1 MRYLIITLM
10 AFSLASS
17 AEAQPE
23 IDVDSSATAITYTRL
38 DALTFDRNN
47 ILTGESAEISFRLVR
62 LKQIGGEKELSGV
75 EVNIERKDRQ
85 QTGGSIALAAAGSV
99 FDTGGS
105 VSYRQIQRSGYIF
118 LSPESL
124 RQLEGFLDKIVGRL
138 SNPPEKYTVWRL
150 SVQKGFEMGM
160 RYDPSKGGPQ
170 GAKMRPRW
178 SFIITAEDATYALD
192 YSQGMSLIQA
202 FTGWRDRI

>member
-1 MRYLIITLM
+1 MRYLFITLM

-17 AEAQPE
+17 AWAQPE
-23 IDVDSSATAITYTRL
+23 IGVDSSATAITYTRL
-38 DALTFDRNN
+38 DALTFDRSSL
-47 ILTGESAEISFRLVR
+47 LTGESAEISFHLVQ
-62 LKQIGGEKELSGV
+62 LEQIGGKKELSGV

-99 FDTGGS
+99 VGVGGS
-105 VSYRQIQRSGYIF
+105 VTYRQIRQSGYIF
-118 LSPESL
+118 LSPENL

-138 SNPPEKYTVWRL
+138 SNPPDKYTVWRL

-160 RYDPSKGGPQ
+160 RYDPSKGGAK
-170 GAKMRPRW
+170 GAKTRPRW

-192 YSQGMSLIQA
+192 YSQGISLIQA
-202 FTGWRDRI
+202 FAGWRDRI

>member
-1 MRYLIITLM
+1 M

-23 IDVDSSATAITYTRL
+23 IDADSSATAITYTRL
-38 DALTFDRNN
+38 AALTFNRNN

-62 LKQIGGEKELSGV
+62 LEQISGTKEVSGV

-99 FDTGGS
+99 FGAGGS

-118 LSPESL
+118 LSPENL
-124 RQLEGFLDKIVGRL
+124 QQLKVFLDKIVSRL
-138 SNPPEKYTVWRL
+138 NDPPDKYTIWRL

-160 RYDPSKGGPQ
+160 RYDPSKEVARD
-170 GAKMRPRW
+170 AKTRPRW

-192 YSQGMSLIQA
+192 YSQGIDLIQA
-202 FTGWRDRI
+202 FAKWRDRI

>member
-1 MRYLIITLM
+1 MRYLTIALM
-10 AFSLASS
+10 AFIWASS
-17 AEAQPE
+17 AAAQPE

-38 DALTFDRNN
+38 DALTFDRSSL
-47 ILTGESAEISFRLVR
+47 LTGESAEISFRLVQ
-62 LKQIGGEKELSGV
+62 LEQIGGKKELSGV

-99 FDTGGS
+99 VGVGGS
-105 VSYRQIQRSGYIF
+105 VSYRQIRRSGYIF
-118 LSPESL
+118 LSPENL

-138 SNPPEKYTVWRL
+138 SNPPDKYTVWRL

-160 RYDPSKGGPQ
+160 RYDPSKGGTQ
-170 GAKMRPRW
+170 GAKTRPRW

-192 YSQGMSLIQA
+192 YSQGISLIQA
-202 FTGWRDRI
+202 FAGWRDRI